1 MKEVLITLL
10 NLLFLLL
17 LFFTSGFA
25 LKKNQDDWFRVYI
38 DEVEYY
44 RFKNSEDRYIEL
56 TTDALN
62 ELAYDDLFWD
72 AYSLKAIVLKD
83 EEDLIEDV
91 E

>member
-62 ELAYDDLFWD
+62 ELAYDDLFCD

-83 EEDLIEDV
+83 EDLIEDV

>member
-72 AYSLKAIVLKD
+72 SYTLKAIVLKD
-83 EEDLIEDV
+83 EDAIEDV

>member
-1 MKEVLITLL
+1 MKDVLITLL

-17 LFFTSGFA
+17 LFFSSGFT
-25 LKKNQDDWFRVYI
+25 LKDNQDDWFRVYI

-44 RFKNSEDRYIEL
+44 RFKNNDDRYIEL

-72 AYSLKAIVLKD
+72 AYTLKAIVLKD
-83 EEDLIEDV
+83 EDTIEDV

>member
-44 RFKNSEDRYIEL
+44 RFKIVKID
-56 TTDALN
+56 TLN
-62 ELAYDDLFWD
+62 
-72 AYSLKAIVLKD
+72 
-83 EEDLIEDV
+83 
-91 E
+91 

>member
-1 MKEVLITLL
+1 MKDVLITLL

-25 LKKNQDDWFRVYI
+25 IKNNIDDWFRLYI

-44 RFKNSEDRYIEL
+44 RFKNNEDRYIEL

-72 AYSLKAIVLKD
+72 AYMLKAIVLKD
-83 EEDLIEDV
+83 EDTIEDV

>member
-1 MKEVLITLL
+1 MKEVLITFL

-83 EEDLIEDV
+83 EDLIEDV

>member
-1 MKEVLITLL
+1 MKDVLITLL

-25 LKKNQDDWFRVYI
+25 IKNNQDDWFRVYI

-72 AYSLKAIVLKD
+72 AYMLKAIVLKD
-83 EEDLIEDV
+83 EDIIEDV

>member
-72 AYSLKAIVLKD
+72 AYTLKAIVLKD
-83 EEDLIEDV
+83 EDLIKNV

>member
-1 MKEVLITLL
+1 MKDVLITLL

-25 LKKNQDDWFRVYI
+25 IKNNQDDWFRVYI

-44 RFKNSEDRYIEL
+44 RFKNNEDRYIEL

-72 AYSLKAIVLKD
+72 AYMLKAIVLKD
-83 EEDLIEDV
+83 EDTIEDV

>member
-72 AYSLKAIVLKD
+72 AYMLKAIVLKD
-83 EEDLIEDV
+83 EDTIEDV

>member
-1 MKEVLITLL
+1 MKDVLITLL

-25 LKKNQDDWFRVYI
+25 LKNNQDDWFRVYI

-44 RFKNSEDRYIEL
+44 RFKNNEDRYIEL

-72 AYSLKAIVLKD
+72 AYMLKAIVLKD
-83 EEDLIEDV
+83 EDTIEDV

>member
-72 AYSLKAIVLKD
+72 SYTLKAIVLKD
-83 EEDLIEDV
+83 EDLIEDV

>member
-38 DEVEYY
+38 DELEYY
-44 RFKNSEDRYIEL
+44 IFKNSEDRYIEL

-62 ELAYDDLFWD
+62 ELAYADLFWD

-83 EEDLIEDV
+83 EDLIEDV

>member
-25 LKKNQDDWFRVYI
+25 LKKNQDDWLRVYI

-83 EEDLIEDV
+83 EDLIEDV